1 MDAENFSLGGF
12 TEKLA
17 SSAPT
22 PGGGG
27 AAAMCAALSVSLCS
41 MAANLTIGKKKFAG
55 FEDDHRRIIDDCEAL
70 RKRSLR
76 LIDLDAELFAPL
88 SELYSMPKGSENYA
102 ERLKEATLNA
112 AKAPMMIL
120 ELCADA
126 AILLTEMREKCSALL
141 LSDIGCAAALC
152 NAAAACAAMNVYVNT
167 RTLKG
172 DTIAD
177 GMSENT
183 ARLLSEVSE
192 KMTKLTENISERLR
206 GK

>member
-1 MDAENFSLGGF
+1 MDAEKLSLGEF
-12 TEKLA
+12 TERLA

-27 AAAMCAALSVSLCS
+27 AAAMCAALSLSLCS
-41 MAANLTIGKKKFAG
+41 MAAKLTVGKKKFAE
-55 FEDDHRRIIDDCEAL
+55 FEDDHRRIIGDCEAL

-88 SELYSMPKGSENYA
+88 SELYSEPKDSENYA

-112 AKAPMMIL
+112 AKAPAEL
-120 ELCADA
+120 LGLCAEA
-126 AILLTEMREKCSALL
+126 ALLLEEMREKCSALL

-172 DTIAD
+172 DATAD
-177 GMSENT
+177 GISENT
-183 ARLLSEVSE
+183 AKLLSEISE
-192 KMTKLTENISERLR
+192 KMSRLTEDISERLR